1 MINNYKKLL
10 DIRDEL
16 NSLNKNAFKEGI
28 NIKLN
33 RIEENYNKAVELNC
47 NYILSRSNYKVFKAL
62 NRYNKK
68 KENQNE
74 NEVNRG
80 FIDII

>member
-1 MINNYKKLL
+1 MISTYKKLL
-10 DIRDEL
+10 EIRDEL
-16 NSLNKNAFKEGI
+16 DSLNRDTFKEGVD
-28 NIKLN
+28 IKLN
-33 RIEENYNKAVELNC
+33 RIEENYTKAVELNC

-74 NEVNRG
+74 DEANRG
-80 FIDII
+80 FINIV

>member
-33 RIEENYNKAVELNC
+33 RIEENYNEAIELNC

>member
-33 RIEENYNKAVELNC
+33 RIEENYNEAIELNC

-74 NEVNRG
+74 DEVNRG
-80 FIDII
+80 FINII